1 MGVLTRAQIDA
12 MGFKSVGANVNL
24 SDRASFYN
32 CPNISIGDNVR
43 IDDFCVLSA
52 GAGGIA
58 LGNFIHIA
66 VYTSLIGAEA
76 ITLADFCNL

>member
-12 MGFKSVGANVNL
+12 MGFKSVGVNVNL

-32 CPNISIGDNVR
+32 CANISIGDNVR

-52 GAGGIA
+52 GAGGISV
-58 LGNFIHIA
+58 LSISPCIPP
-66 VYTSLIGAEA
+66 
-76 ITLADFCNL
+76 